1 MKYGL
6 VGKSLGH
13 SYSKL
18 IHEQLDSKPYDLISL
33 DENQLDTFLKEKDF
47 LGINVTIPYKEIVKK
62 YLDEIDEVAKEIGS
76 INAIT
81 NKDGK
86 LKGYNTDYYGLKKLF
101 ISSSI
106 EVKDK
111 HCFILGSGGTK
122 NTAFKVLKDLGAKS
136 INIVS
141 RTKSDRTI
149 TYEEFNKLDNV
160 QIIVN
165 TTPIGMYPNI
175 EGEIINLD
183 NFSNLEGVVDV
194 VYNPYNTRLVTKAK
208 LKGIKA
214 IGGLKMLVEQG
225 IKASELFTSTTY
237 STSKYEEVFS
247 SLYSSRRNIV
257 LIGLP
262 MSGKTTVG
270 IKLATSLNK
279 EFIDLDHEIE
289 KEANMSISSI
299 FSTYGE
305 EYFRKLEKEI
315 TLKYSKETNLIIST
329 GGGIIKD
336 EENMLNLMANGFI
349 VHLTR
354 DEDKLIYSSTRPLTK
369 NKGDYL
375 LLKKQ
380 REPLYKKYASLSID
394 NSHSIDEC
402 VEKIKEAF
410 YENINY

>member
-1 MKYGL
+1 M
-6 VGKSLGH
+6 
-13 SYSKL
+13 
-18 IHEQLDSKPYDLISL
+18 
-33 DENQLDTFLKEKDF
+33 
-47 LGINVTIPYKEIVKK
+47 
-62 YLDEIDEVAKEIGS
+62 
-76 INAIT
+76 
-81 NKDGK
+81 
-86 LKGYNTDYYGLKKLF
+86 
-101 ISSSI
+101 
-106 EVKDK
+106 
-111 HCFILGSGGTK
+111 
-122 NTAFKVLKDLGAKS
+122 LKDLGAKS

-214 IGGLKMLVEQG
+214 IGGLKLLVEQG

-270 IKLATSLNK
+270 MKLATSLNK

-305 EYFRKLEKEI
+305 EYFRKLEKEV

-329 GGGIIKD
+329 GGGIIKN
-336 EENMLNLMANGFI
+336 EENMFNLMANGLI
-349 VHLTR
+349 VYLTR
-354 DEDKLIYSSTRPLTK
+354 DEDKLIYSSNRPLTK
-369 NKGDYL
+369 NKEEYL

-380 REPLYKKYASLSID
+380 REPLYKKYASISIN
-394 NSHSIDEC
+394 NSYSIDEC

-410 YENINY
+410 YEDINY